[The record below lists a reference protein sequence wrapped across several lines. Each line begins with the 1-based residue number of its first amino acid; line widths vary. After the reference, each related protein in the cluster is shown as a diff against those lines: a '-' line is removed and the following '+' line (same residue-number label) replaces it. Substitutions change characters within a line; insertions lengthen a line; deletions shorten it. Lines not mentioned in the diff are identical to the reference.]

1 MNAAFAPAVFIGD
14 VALDEYFSASEW
26 VRPGNKA
33 LIETLA
39 SYVGGSIA
47 NAARVHAKLG
57 GDTEFI
63 SLLNRGALTA
73 RILETLA
80 EEHVGAEHMLYD
92 DEVGDQ
98 RNFIFL
104 VEGEHVVLTPDVDER
119 PMRLSAASFDA
130 LASPGYLYTTLDRAA
145 RLRSGELGAAQVLQV
160 LRDAG
165 RRVVFDLD
173 VDGLRE
179 GDTELLRG
187 AHLVMMNDR
196 GFEHSFGAHGTDA
209 EVRAWLRSEGIDVLL
224 RSQAAAGAT
233 SYTLDKTITTPG
245 YEVPV
250 VDVTGAGDTL
260 GGALVWALGSG
271 MALEQAVQFAVA
283 AASRSVMHMG
293 PTGGVA
299 EESAVRSF
307 AAERGMALA

>member
-1 MNAAFAPAVFIGD
+1 MSAAFSPAVFIGD
-14 VALDEYFSASEW
+14 IALDEYFSASEW
-26 VRPGNKA
+26 VQPGNKA
-33 LIETLA
+33 LIETLE

-92 DEVGDQ
+92 EEVGDQ

-119 PMRLSAASFDA
+119 PMRLSEASLRA
-130 LASPGYLYTTLDRAA
+130 LARAGYLYTTLDRAA
-145 RLRSGELGAAQVLQV
+145 RLRSGELGAAQVLEV

-179 GDTELLRG
+179 GDTSLLRG

-196 GFEHSFGAHGTDA
+196 GFEHSFGDGATEE
-209 EVRAWLRSEGIDVLL
+209 EVRDWLEAEGIEVLL
-224 RSQAAAGAT
+224 RSQAADGAT
-233 SYTLDKTITTPG
+233 SYTRDETIVTAG

-250 VDVTGAGDTL
+250 ADVTGAGDTL

-271 MALEQAVQFAVA
+271 MPLKHAVRFAVA

-299 EESAVRSF
+299 EESAVRGF
-307 AAERGMALA
+307 AAERGVTLA